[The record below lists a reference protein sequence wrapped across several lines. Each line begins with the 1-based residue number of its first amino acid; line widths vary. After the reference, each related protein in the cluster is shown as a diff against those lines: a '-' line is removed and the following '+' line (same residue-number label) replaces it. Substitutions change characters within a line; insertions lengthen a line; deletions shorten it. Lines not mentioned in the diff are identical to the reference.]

1 MSFVIMLF
9 PKVFVGNL
17 SFITIDKSKKF
28 NQAEQGSH
36 KRVLGLF
43 IFIYRSF
50 RARK

>member
-1 MSFVIMLF
+1 MSIDIIVI
-9 PKVFVGNL
+9 PEVFCRES

-36 KRVLGLF
+36 KRMLGLF

-50 RARK
+50 RAQK